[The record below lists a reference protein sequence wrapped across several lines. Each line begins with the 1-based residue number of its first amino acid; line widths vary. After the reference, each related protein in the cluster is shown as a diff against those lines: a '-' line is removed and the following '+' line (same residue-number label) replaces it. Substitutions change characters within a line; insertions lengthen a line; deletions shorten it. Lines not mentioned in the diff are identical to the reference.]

1 MRRENQMANTLFF
14 TALILIW
21 VMLLYHMFLM
31 QGGYRHYRTY
41 ERVIPKWEKNMTDLP
56 TVSVFI
62 PSHNEEVVMAQ
73 TLTAMSR
80 LYYPK
85 DKLDI
90 IVINDNSSD
99 RTGEIAQEFA
109 DRYPFIR
116 VLETKPPN
124 KGKGKS
130 SALNE
135 ALANSKGE
143 IICVYDAD
151 NTPEKKAVWYLVMG
165 LINDPKAAAMV
176 GKFRVINA
184 AKTWLTRFINIET
197 ICFQWM
203 AQGGRWKW
211 FGVAT
216 IPGTNFAIRR
226 SVIEEL
232 GGWDVKALAEDT
244 ELTIRVYNLGYHI
257 RFFPKAITWE
267 QEPETLGV
275 WWKQR
280 TRWARGNQYVVL
292 KFLRQFATLKRK
304 RIIFDLF
311 YFFFTYFLFFFGV
324 ILSNGLFIV
333 NLFYDLQLSIG
344 NVAIALWI
352 LAFLL
357 FLGEVMITLSIEKN
371 EMNRKNFFYVILMY
385 FTYSQMWIALV
396 VYSLYQEI
404 KRAIFKEEVKWYK
417 TERFSQKDQ
426 GGKKDD

>member
-1 MRRENQMANTLFF
+1 MANTLFF

-151 NTPEKKAVWYLVMG
+151 NTPEKKGGLV
-165 LINDPKAAAMV
+165 
-176 GKFRVINA
+176 F
-184 AKTWLTRFINIET
+184 
-197 ICFQWM
+197 
-203 AQGGRWKW
+203 
-211 FGVAT
+211 
-216 IPGTNFAIRR
+216 
-226 SVIEEL
+226 
-232 GGWDVKALAEDT
+232 
-244 ELTIRVYNLGYHI
+244 
-257 RFFPKAITWE
+257 
-267 QEPETLGV
+267 
-275 WWKQR
+275 
-280 TRWARGNQYVVL
+280 
-292 KFLRQFATLKRK
+292 
-304 RIIFDLF
+304 
-311 YFFFTYFLFFFGV
+311 
-324 ILSNGLFIV
+324 SNG
-333 NLFYDLQLSIG
+333 SH
-344 NVAIALWI
+344 
-352 LAFLL
+352 
-357 FLGEVMITLSIEKN
+357 K
-371 EMNRKNFFYVILMY
+371 
-385 FTYSQMWIALV
+385 
-396 VYSLYQEI
+396 
-404 KRAIFKEEVKWYK
+404 
-417 TERFSQKDQ
+417 
-426 GGKKDD
+426 